1 MRQAN
6 GFVDRLAK
14 TAEQLLLQA
23 DGLLTVDDIE
33 RGRKYTSHLTRGT
46 LFNIYKLLYE
56 KSYVMI

>member
-33 RGRKYTSHLTRGT
+33 RGRKYTSHLTMGT
-46 LFNIYKLLYE
+46 FYKL
-56 KSYVMI
+56 SYDISCVMMGK